1 MRTHKRALQKMLLV
15 ALILL
20 LTACASQSEPTTN
33 EEASDE
39 NSEGEQLV
47 IYSGRNEEL
56 VGPLLE
62 TFQEETGITVL
73 VNYGSTSEMAATILE
88 EGNNSPADIYYGQDA
103 GALGALTREGRL
115 DELPSD
121 LLEMVEPRFRSPDNK
136 WIGTSGRARVVAY
149 NTEVLNEEE
158 LPDSIMGYTD
168 PKWKGKIGWAP
179 TNGSF
184 QAFVTA
190 MRMSEGEEAT
200 RDWLAGIQANE
211 PKVYPSNTPTL
222 QAVADGEVVVGFVNH
237 YYLFRKLTEEGGEAF
252 SARNYYF
259 DNGDIG
265 GLINVA
271 GVGIINSAQ
280 HKKAAETFVRFL
292 VSQEAQEYFR
302 DQTYEYPLATGI
314 APFEGLPPLSDLNTP
329 NIDLNELYDLE
340 GTLQLLQ
347 DLGIL

>member
-1 MRTHKRALQKMLLV
+1 MLLLV
-15 ALILL
+15 
-20 LTACASQSEPTTN
+20 ACASQSDPAAN
-33 EEASDE
+33 EEAAPDAQ
-39 NSEGEQLV
+39 SEGEQLV

-56 VGPLLE
+56 VGPLLDK
-62 TFQEETGITVL
+62 FKEETGINVK

-88 EGNNSPADIYYGQDA
+88 EGKNSPADIYYGQDA
-103 GALGALTREGRL
+103 GALGALSREGRF

-149 NTEVLNEEE
+149 NTEALSEDE

-200 RDWLAGIQANE
+200 REWLAGIQANE
-211 PKVYPSNTPTL
+211 PKVYPKNTPTL

-237 YYLFRKLTEEGGEAF
+237 YYLFRKLTEEGGETF
-252 SARNYYF
+252 SAHNYYF

-265 GLINVA
+265 GLMNVS
-271 GVGIINSAQ
+271 GVGIINTAQ
-280 HKKAAETFVRFL
+280 NKKAAETFVRFL
-292 VSQEAQEYFR
+292 IAQEAQEYFR

-314 APFEGLPPLSDLNTP
+314 APFEGLPALSELNTP
-329 NIDLNELYDLE
+329 KIDLNQLYDLE

-347 DLGIL
+347 ELGIL